1 MYNSKVM
8 ELDQSLFPILK
19 TKRLILRP
27 LLESDANE
35 IFLLRSD
42 EQINKYVDRKR
53 SKTLDD
59 ALDFIKTI
67 SEKTQ
72 ESNLKYWAIT
82 IKEYNTLIGTI
93 CLFDESQD
101 HEICE
106 IGFELLNEFQGQGI
120 MYEAANS
127 VIEYGLHSLGF
138 EAIKAH
144 THKENQKSIAL
155 LHKLNFNLTRLT
167 LDSEPNL
174 VVFLRTK
181 NQESTS

>member
-1 MYNSKVM
+1 MSVNN
-8 ELDQSLFPILK
+8 ENEFPIL
-19 TKRLILRP
+19 TTRRLTLRP
-27 LLESDANE
+27 LRESDANE
-35 IFLLRSD
+35 IFTLRSD
-42 EQINKYVDRKR
+42 EEINKYVDRQR

-59 ALDFIKTI
+59 ALDFIKII
-67 SEKTQ
+67 SPKTQ

-82 IKEYNTLIGTI
+82 IKGHDTLIGTI

-101 HEICE
+101 HKKCE

-127 VIEYGLHSLGF
+127 VIEYGFQTLGF
-138 EAIKAH
+138 DAIKAH

-181 NQESTS
+181 NQEPTS

>member
-1 MYNSKVM
+1 MSISN
-8 ELDQSLFPILK
+8 QSAFPVL
-19 TKRLILRP
+19 TTHRLTLRP
-27 LLESDANE
+27 LRESDVHE

-59 ALDFIKTI
+59 ALDFIKNI
-67 SEKTQ
+67 SAKAQ

-93 CLFDESQD
+93 CLFDESLD

-120 MYEAANS
+120 MFEAANI
-127 VIEYGLHSLGF
+127 VIDYGLHTLGF
-138 EAIKAH
+138 GAIKAH

-155 LHKLNFNLTRLT
+155 LHKLNFNVTT
-167 LDSEPNL
+167 LSLASEPNL

-181 NQESTS
+181 NQEQKS

>member
-1 MYNSKVM
+1 MHNSKVV

-19 TKRLILRP
+19 TQRLILRP
-27 LLESDANE
+27 LSESDANE
-35 IFLLRSD
+35 IFTLRSD
-42 EQINKYVDRKR
+42 EKINRYVDRQQ
-53 SKTLDD
+53 SKTLDE
-59 ALDFIKTI
+59 ALDFIKII
-67 SEKTQ
+67 STKTQ

-82 IKEYNTLIGTI
+82 IKGHDTLIGTI

-101 HEICE
+101 LKKCE

-120 MYEAANS
+120 MVEAANS
-127 VIEYGLHSLGF
+127 VIEYGLQTLGF
-138 EAIKAH
+138 DAIKAH

-181 NQESTS
+181 NQEPTS